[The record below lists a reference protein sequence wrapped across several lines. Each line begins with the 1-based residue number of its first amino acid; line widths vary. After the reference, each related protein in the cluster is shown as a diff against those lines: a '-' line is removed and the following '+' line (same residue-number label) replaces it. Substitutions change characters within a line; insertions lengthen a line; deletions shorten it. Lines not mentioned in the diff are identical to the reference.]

1 MSRDASITIAW
12 ADGEHRFRL
21 AIGQLREL
29 QEKCDAGPAEIAAR
43 LSNGRWRLNDVR
55 ETIRLGL
62 IGGGMA
68 PGDAH
73 KLTVRYVDE
82 RPWLE
87 SVQPAQAV
95 LMAAL
100 VGVPEEPVGNE
111 AQGGKDAAARAENGA
126 TDASPSPLSTATA
139 P

>member
-1 MSRDASITIAW
+1 MSRDGSITLTW
-12 ADGEHRFRL
+12 GDGEHRFRL

-29 QEKCDAGPAEIAAR
+29 QEKCNAGPAEIAGR
-43 LSNGRWRLNDVR
+43 LADGRWRINDVR
-55 ETIRLGL
+55 ETVRLGL

-68 PGDAH
+68 LGDAH
-73 KLTVRYVDE
+73 KLTVRYVEE

-87 SVQPAQAV
+87 SVPAAQAV

-100 VGVPEEPVGNE
+100 VGAPEEPVGKDQAAE
-111 AQGGKDAAARAENGA
+111 AETEAV
-126 TDASPSPLSTATA
+126 TDASPSPPSTEPA